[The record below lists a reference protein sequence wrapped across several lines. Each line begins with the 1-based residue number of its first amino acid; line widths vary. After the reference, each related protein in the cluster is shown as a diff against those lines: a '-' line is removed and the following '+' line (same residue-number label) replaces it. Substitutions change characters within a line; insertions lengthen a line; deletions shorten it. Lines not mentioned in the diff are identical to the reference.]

1 MNKTTDRR
9 HQGERRHSSKRRS
22 HAEARRLYI
31 ELCQSTLRTAVVYD
45 PGRGGPPQVSCRTV
59 VWRHDAADLFS
70 EQGRAEL
77 TLALRQI
84 VAHDRLAGCSVSFA
98 ISGALCVN
106 RATSGAKTK
115 VEQELASFQER
126 AQMYL
131 SLGPGPK
138 ATAVGRKA
146 IDARHE
152 HALLTVANE
161 STLNL
166 LIDAAESVGLA
177 VDVVE
182 SALVS
187 LARFH
192 AATQPEDEGAVVLVQ
207 LDAERFEVGVSQ
219 QGQLLLEYRPSGD
232 ASPAQLGRVLDEH
245 HDRLQ
250 RFCRRQ
256 YGLGTMNLDK
266 LWLVG
271 DLDEVAATN
280 AKSKVSL
287 VTGPL
292 PVVGL
297 ESFWKTP
304 AESFGPEF
312 APALGL
318 ALHGGGEAS
327 DVSPNLMEQVHARAK
342 TPIRPFLMRAL
353 APIAATLLCAA
364 GIWGYNSQQESELAA
379 LRDKIAE
386 LSPLELRGKMLG
398 KQILDAE
405 TELRHVALLLECSP
419 HHSFDPV
426 IDRLAHCLPDDV
438 WLKQLRID
446 ERRNAIVT
454 GASYTEGGVY
464 DFVHYLEQAPGF
476 AQIALRG
483 TGIDQTDQGPA
494 TSFDLEFA
502 LPSPATPAQKEPN
515 RG

>member
-1 MNKTTDRR
+1 MGNSTDRR
-9 HQGERRHSSKRRS
+9 SQGERRQLSKRRS

-31 ELCQSTLRTAVVYD
+31 ELRQSTLRAAIVFD
-45 PGRGGPPQVSCRTV
+45 PGRGEPPQVQCRTV
-59 VWRHDAADLFS
+59 TWRHDATDLFS

-77 TLALRQI
+77 TVALRQL
-84 VAHDRLAGCSVSFA
+84 VTQDRLAGCCVSFA
-98 ISGALCVN
+98 VSGALCVN

-115 VEQELASFQER
+115 VETELASFQER

-138 ATAVGRKA
+138 ATAIGRKA

-166 LIDAAESVGLA
+166 LIDAAEAVGLS

-192 AATQPEDEGAVVLVQ
+192 AATQPEEESAVILVQ
-207 LDAERFEVGVSQ
+207 IDEARFEVGVSQ
-219 QGQLLLEYRPSGD
+219 QGQLLLEYRPSSD

-256 YGLGTMNLDK
+256 YGLGTMSLNK

-271 DLDEVAATN
+271 DKVEVDAAD
-280 AKSKVSL
+280 AKSKVRL
-287 VTGPL
+287 TTAPL

-297 ESFWKTP
+297 DSFWKAP
-304 AESFGPEF
+304 AVPFSPEY

-318 ALHGGGEAS
+318 ALHGRGEAG

-342 TPIRPFLMRAL
+342 TPIRPFLMRAA
-353 APIAATLLCAA
+353 APIAATLLVAA
-364 GIWGYNSQQESELAA
+364 GIGGYNSHQEGELAT
-379 LRDKIAE
+379 LRETIAE
-386 LSPLELRGKMLG
+386 LAPLELRGKLLG

-405 TELRHVALLLECSP
+405 TELRHVAALLECSP

-426 IDRLAHCLPDDV
+426 VDRLAHCLPDDV
-438 WLKQLRID
+438 WIKQLRID

-483 TGIDQTDQGPA
+483 TGIDQTDEGPA

-502 LPSPATPAQKEPN
+502 LPSPATPASKEPN